1 VRVFLDTNVLISAF
15 AARGLCAD
23 LMRLL
28 LAEHEVLTGE
38 VNVVKLRR
46 VLTKRF
52 KATAAQVDVIEQLLR
67 DQTVI
72 PKPAALL
79 SLKVPWVLASAVAG
93 AADLLVSGDQGCS
106 SSPTVRRSRFCRHAT
121 RGAACEARASY
132 NAACYS
138 HAIVAAAARPH
149 FMECLQHK
157 PTLATVLEVK
167 PSPPRVVATSGSPA
181 APSR

>member
-1 VRVFLDTNVLISAF
+1 MRVFLDTNVLISAF

-28 LAEHEVLTGE
+28 LVEHEVLTGE
-38 VNVVKLRR
+38 DNVVELRR

-79 SLKVPWVLASAVAG
+79 SLKVRDPDDAWVLASAVVG
-93 AADLLVSGDQGCS
+93 GADLLVSGDQDLLVLANRAPLPIL
-106 SSPTVRRSRFCRHAT
+106 SPRDAWSRL
-121 RGAACEARASY
+121 RGEGA
-132 NAACYS
+132 
-138 HAIVAAAARPH
+138 V
-149 FMECLQHK
+149 
-157 PTLATVLEVK
+157 
-167 PSPPRVVATSGSPA
+167 
-181 APSR
+181 

>member
-38 VNVVKLRR
+38 VNLTELRR
-46 VLTKRF
+46 VLVERFRATKSQ
-52 KATAAQVDVIEQLLR
+52 AELVETLLR

-79 SLKVPWVLASAVAG
+79 ALKVRDPDDAWVLASAVSG
-93 AADLLVSGDQGCS
+93 GADLLVTGDQDLL
-106 SSPTVRRSRFCRHAT
+106 VIA
-121 RGAACEARASY
+121 ARAPLP
-132 NAACYS
+132 
-138 HAIVAAAARPH
+138 I
-149 FMECLQHK
+149 L
-157 PTLATVLEVK
+157 T
-167 PSPPRVVATSGSPA
+167 PREAWERLRGEGA
-181 APSR
+181 G

>member
-38 VNVVKLRR
+38 VNVVELRR
-46 VLTKRF
+46 VLTNRF

-79 SLKVPWVLASAVAG
+79 SLKVRDPDDAWVLASAAAG
-93 AADLLVSGDQGCS
+93 EAGLLVSGDQDLLVLANRAPLPIL
-106 SSPTVRRSRFCRHAT
+106 SPRDAWSRLRGE
-121 RGAACEARASY
+121 GAA
-132 NAACYS
+132 
-138 HAIVAAAARPH
+138 
-149 FMECLQHK
+149 
-157 PTLATVLEVK
+157 
-167 PSPPRVVATSGSPA
+167 
-181 APSR
+181 

>member
-38 VNVVKLRR
+38 VNLVELRR
-46 VLTKRF
+46 VLSKRF
-52 KATAAQVDVIEQLLR
+52 KATAAQADVIEQLLR

-79 SLKVPWVLASAVAG
+79 SLKVRDADDAWVLASAVAG
-93 AADLLVSGDQGCS
+93 GADLLVSGDQDLLVLANRAPLPIL
-106 SSPTVRRSRFCRHAT
+106 SPRDAWSRL
-121 RGAACEARASY
+121 RGEGA
-132 NAACYS
+132 
-138 HAIVAAAARPH
+138 V
-149 FMECLQHK
+149 
-157 PTLATVLEVK
+157 
-167 PSPPRVVATSGSPA
+167 
-181 APSR
+181 